1 MTLEILI
8 ADAVERGVLAAM
20 SKLNMAPAA
29 PLESSSPTTVAA
41 EPAATKK
48 SGRSKKAEAVSDTT
62 AEVAS
67 VITDTPL
74 PPPAPAPSSVTVDDI
89 EADRAKLITL
99 TSKIEDGRKVA
110 TELIRQHGPK
120 FDALTADVRAGILT
134 ALESRVPA

>member
-20 SKLNMAPAA
+20 SKLNMPSAAPVESSSATTVAPEPAA
-29 PLESSSPTTVAA
+29 P
-41 EPAATKK
+41 KK
-48 SGRSKKAEAVSDTT
+48 SSRSKKAEAVSDTT
-62 AEVAS
+62 AETAS

-74 PPPAPAPSSVTVDDI
+74 PPPAPPPSSVTVDDI
-89 EADRAKLITL
+89 EADRAKLIML

-120 FDALTADVRAGILT
+120 FDALTPDVRAGILT

>member
-29 PLESSSPTTVAA
+29 PVDSSSPTTVAA
-41 EPAATKK
+41 EPAA
-48 SGRSKKAEAVSDTT
+48 
-62 AEVAS
+62 EVAPETAS

-89 EADRAKLITL
+89 EADRAKLIML

-120 FDALTADVRAGILT
+120 FDALTPDIRAGILT